1 MRIVSKLNSRGLQLN
16 MSAAHMPASQHRC
29 YKQMGT
35 IGFTLVEL
43 LIVIA
48 IIAILAALL
57 LPALAS
63 AHRKAQTV
71 QCLNNLRQIG
81 QTTYMYASDND
92 DHLPFAW
99 YDDPDPSGNNFFALL
114 TPLIYSSD
122 FDGYGDFELKLY
134 SCPTRANEP
143 LVGSNP
149 MRVSYGMNAFNS
161 VDFPNPQTRRLGSA
175 SAAASTTLLLA
186 DISFK
191 YNHPPI
197 QTLEPS
203 QVGYKHSKR
212 ANIIFFDGHASRHS
226 LLQTN
231 GLAVNF

>member
-1 MRIVSKLNSRGLQLN
+1 MVPK
-16 MSAAHMPASQHRC
+16 
-29 YKQMGT
+29 
-35 IGFTLVEL
+35 GFTLIEL
-43 LIVIA
+43 LVVIA

-57 LPALAS
+57 LPALSS
-63 AHRKAQTV
+63 AHRRAQAV

-92 DHLPFAW
+92 DQLPFAW
-99 YDDPDPSGNNFFALL
+99 YDDPDPSANNFYSLL

-134 SCPTRANEP
+134 TCPKRANEA
-143 LVGSNP
+143 LVGPNP

-161 VDFPNPQTRRLGSA
+161 IDFPSPRTKKLGTAAPSA
-175 SAAASTTLLLA
+175 SVTLLLA
-186 DISFK
+186 DVSYT

-197 QTLEPS
+197 QTLEPAY
-203 QVGYKHSKR
+203 VGYKHDQQ
-212 ANIIFFDGHASRHS
+212 ANLIFFDGHASRHS

-231 GLAVNF
+231 NLAVQF

>member
-1 MRIVSKLNSRGLQLN
+1 MSTAMSMPMHASKRLSRR
-16 MSAAHMPASQHRC
+16 AIITP
-29 YKQMGT
+29 
-35 IGFTLVEL
+35 GFTLVEL
-43 LIVIA
+43 LVVVA

-57 LPALAS
+57 LPSLSS
-63 AHRKAQTV
+63 AHRKAQAV

-92 DHLPFAW
+92 DYLPFAW
-99 YDDPDPSGNNFFALL
+99 YNDPDPSVNNFFALL

-134 SCPTRANEP
+134 TCPTRAHEP
-143 LVGSNP
+143 LEGSNP

-161 VDFPNPQTRRLGSA
+161 VDFPSPRTRRLGSA
-175 SAAASTTLLLA
+175 SAAAATTLLLG
-186 DISFK
+186 DIAFT

-197 QTLEPS
+197 ETLEPYH
-203 QVGYKHSKR
+203 VGYKHNKQ
-212 ANIIFFDGHASRHS
+212 ANLIFFDGHASRHS

-231 GLAVNF
+231 GLAVIF